1 MSSTTYLPRTNARS
15 SRTLGRFAWF
25 AIAAVGWGL
34 AHSDPAFADPPITP
48 SAIPVVE
55 ASAKPV
61 VPAEETA
68 EHGGTK
74 DDPGTRG
81 SGKAP
86 TDGDPTAG
94 EPAAVTGTAGGDEE
108 GGHEP
113 AGSAHGGKVEASG
126 AAKPAAKP
134 DWVRER
140 LLDGETPNEGGEN
153 RSVFESRLEVARRQR
168 RNGSQEG
175 AIRDLIGILRSSAP
189 NDVKRPALLEMAG
202 IAEDSGQAG
211 RAQQILAQYTRLF
224 SQHPSVV
231 EVYLRQGL
239 LYREM
244 GATELALA
252 KFHGVFSSALSQRF
266 DQLDYYRR
274 LVLQA
279 QTEIADTYYLIGR
292 WDEARE
298 YFQRVMRLD
307 TPRITKMLIHYK
319 LVRVLSELGRH
330 EQTTA
335 EAKQFVE
342 TYPEAGQLPE
352 VRFVLA
358 TALKKLGRNSESL
371 EQVMRLLEAGK
382 MSAAQRPEEWMYW
395 QKRAG
400 NDIANQLYRE
410 GDYVGTLEIYRK
422 LAELDSSAGWQLP
435 VWYQVGLVY
444 ERLEQS
450 SRATE
455 AYDKITAREAEVKGD
470 AGAANLMVVLEM
482 ARWRRGNLAWM
493 QSASTNVAT
502 LRPLV
507 MTSSKGGVE

>member
-1 MSSTTYLPRTNARS
+1 VVLWA
-15 SRTLGRFAWF
+15 
-25 AIAAVGWGL
+25 L
-34 AHSDPAFADPPITP
+34 AHSDGALADPPITP
-48 SAIPVVE
+48 TAIPVVAGDKPT
-55 ASAKPV
+55 ASSAGTNAAHAGNSTSAHDDLGGDANHAHM
-61 VPAEETA
+61 PAEE
-68 EHGGTK
+68 
-74 DDPGTRG
+74 
-81 SGKAP
+81 
-86 TDGDPTAG
+86 
-94 EPAAVTGTAGGDEE
+94 
-108 GGHEP
+108 
-113 AGSAHGGKVEASG
+113 
-126 AAKPAAKP
+126 AAKPPAKP

-140 LLDGETPNEGGEN
+140 LLDGETPNEAGED

-168 RNGSQEG
+168 RNGNQEG
-175 AIRDLIGILRSSAP
+175 AIRDLIGILKSAAP

-202 IAEDSGQAG
+202 IAEDAGQAG

-279 QTEIADTYYLIGR
+279 QTEIADTYYLSGR

-298 YFQRVMRLD
+298 YLQRVMRLD
-307 TPRITKMLIHYK
+307 TPRVTKTLIHYK

-330 EQTTA
+330 DQTSA
-335 EAKQFVE
+335 EAKLFLE
-342 TYPEAGQLPE
+342 AYPDAGQLPE

-371 EQVMRLLEAGK
+371 EQVMRLLQAGK
-382 MSAAQRPEEWMYW
+382 TSAAERPEEWMYW

-422 LAELDSSAGWQLP
+422 LAELDASATWQLP
-435 VWYQVGLVY
+435 VWYQIGLVY
-444 ERLEQS
+444 ERLEQPA
-450 SRATE
+450 RAAET
-455 AYDKITAREAEVKGD
+455 YDKITAREADVKSEP
-470 AGAANLMVVLEM
+470 GAANLLVVVEM

-493 QSASTNVAT
+493 QSASSNVAP

-507 MTSSKGGVE
+507 MVPSKETTE

>member
-1 MSSTTYLPRTNARS
+1 MGLSTHPPRNSIRSARNPRRLP
-15 SRTLGRFAWF
+15 LVLVG
-25 AIAAVGWGL
+25 AVLWGL
-34 AHSDPAFADPPITP
+34 ALSGGALADPPITP
-48 SAIPVVE
+48 TAIPVV
-55 ASAKPV
+55 AGDTP
-61 VPAEETA
+61 PA
-68 EHGGTK
+68 
-74 DDPGTRG
+74 
-81 SGKAP
+81 AP
-86 TDGDPTAG
+86 TEAEADAG
-94 EPAAVTGTAGGDEE
+94 HATEAA
-108 GGHEP
+108 
-113 AGSAHGGKVEASG
+113 SAHGAPAAAAS
-126 AAKPAAKP
+126 AAHDTKADAEPAKPAAKA

-140 LLDGETPNEGGEN
+140 LLDGETPNEVGED
-153 RSVFESRLEVARRQR
+153 RSVYESRLEVARRQR
-168 RNGSQEG
+168 RSGNQEG
-175 AIRDLIGILRSSAP
+175 AIRDLIGILKSTAP

-279 QTEIADTYYLIGR
+279 QTEIADTYYLSGR

-298 YFQRVMRLD
+298 YLQRVMRLD
-307 TPRITKMLIHYK
+307 TPRITKTLIHYK
-319 LVRVLSELGRH
+319 LVKVLSELGRH
-330 EQTTA
+330 DQTAA
-335 EAKQFVE
+335 EAKLFLE
-342 TYPEAGQLPE
+342 AYPDAGQLPE

-382 MSAAQRPEEWMYW
+382 TSSAERPEEWMYW

-422 LAELDSSAGWQLP
+422 LAELDASATWQLP
-435 VWYQVGLVY
+435 VWYQIGLVY
-444 ERLEQS
+444 ERLEQAA
-450 SRATE
+450 RAAET
-455 AYDKITAREAEVKGD
+455 YDKITAREAEVKSD
-470 AGAANLMVVLEM
+470 PGAANLLVVVEM

-493 QSASTNVAT
+493 QSASTNVAG

-507 MTSSKGGVE
+507 QVPPKEVVE